1 MGEAALVVGAV
12 AGRTVL
18 VDGSIGGGAEL
29 GDDVVLVDGIEGR
42 VSTAVGGD
50 ASPEDPHDTITAMA
64 ARPTA
69 AERMATTARA

>member
-1 MGEAALVVGAV
+1 
-12 AGRTVL
+12 VL
-18 VDGSIGGGAEL
+18 VDGSIGGGAEP
-29 GDDVVLVDGIEGR
+29 GDDVALVDGSEGR
-42 VSTAVGGD
+42 VSMVVGGV

>member
-1 MGEAALVVGAV
+1 
-12 AGRTVL
+12 VL
-18 VDGSIGGGAEL
+18 VDGSIGGGAETD
-29 GDDVVLVDGIEGR
+29 DDVVLVDGSEGR
-42 VSTAVGGD
+42 VSTVVGGD